1 MKYSKEEMEKLVKQ
15 AWVPFVP
22 THILKEAAS
31 AVLYLGVVILIAV
44 FYVGESPVP
53 ADPLSTPAHI
63 KPEWYFLAAYQGL
76 KLVPGKF
83 LGIAFQMLAILFLIL
98 LPFFD
103 TKKECNPKK
112 RPVFTTVS
120 IISVIIFIALSIWGK
135 YS

>member
-1 MKYSKEEMEKLVKQ
+1 MKYSKEEMEKLVEKG
-15 AWVPFVP
+15 WVPFVP

-31 AVLYLGVVILIAV
+31 GLLYLGLVILVAV
-44 FYVGESPVP
+44 FYVGESPIP

-76 KLVPGKF
+76 KLIPGKF
-83 LGIAFQMLAILFLIL
+83 LGIAAQMLAVTFVIL

-103 TKKECNPKK
+103 RSELRNPKK
-112 RPVFTTVS
+112 RPLFTAIS
-120 IISVIIFIALSIWGK
+120 IVCVLIFIALSVWGK